1 MQSVVGGSPRMLLHS
16 LFDVLALLAALALYR
31 WGPDISAPTPWRTH
45 PLYLPAATLGA
56 TLGAYLL
63 GSLNLALTG
72 VNGIGRSIE
81 GALLGAI
88 LAIEGLK
95 AATGMRGST
104 GLRLVAPL
112 ALAIVVG
119 RIGCFLAGLD
129 DMTYGTPTDLPWGY
143 DFGDGVPRHPV
154 QLYESLTMGAFLL
167 VFLYLVRRGQPLA
180 LRAGF
185 YLFIGVYA
193 GQRFLWEFLKPY
205 GTVFGPLNL
214 FHIVSLWLI
223 AYAVLFGRRELLACT
238 TPATSPPL
246 RA

>member
-1 MQSVVGGSPRMLLHS
+1 MLLHS
-16 LFDVLALLAALALYR
+16 LFDALALLAALALYR
-31 WGPDISAPTPWRTH
+31 WGPVVAAPTPWRTH
-45 PLYLPAATLGA
+45 PFYVPMASLGA

-63 GSLNLALTG
+63 GTVNLALTG
-72 VNGIGRSIE
+72 IDGIGRSIE

-104 GLRLVAPL
+104 GVRLAAPL

-119 RIGCFLAGLD
+119 RIGCFLAGLGD
-129 DMTYGTPTDLPWGY
+129 ETYGTPTDLPWGY
-143 DFGDGVPRHPV
+143 DFGDGIPRHPV
-154 QLYESLTMGAFLL
+154 QLYESLTMAVFLL
-167 VFLYLVRRGQPLA
+167 VFLRLVRRDHPLA

-205 GTVFGPLNL
+205 GTIVGPFNL
-214 FHIVSLWLI
+214 FHIVSIWLI
-223 AYAVLFGRRELLACT
+223 AYTILFGRRELAVPCT
-238 TPATSPPL
+238 TRATSPPL

>member
-1 MQSVVGGSPRMLLHS
+1 MLLHS

-31 WGPDISAPTPWRTH
+31 WGPVPNSAPTPWQTH

-56 TLGAYLL
+56 TVGAYLL

-72 VNGIGRSIE
+72 IDGLARSIE

-88 LAIEGLK
+88 LAVEGLK
-95 AATGMRGST
+95 AATGVRGST
-104 GLRLVAPL
+104 GVRLAAPL
-112 ALAIVVG
+112 ALAIAVG

-129 DMTYGTPTDLPWGY
+129 DQTYGTPTALPWGH
-143 DFGDGVPRHPV
+143 DFGDGVQRHPV
-154 QLYESLTMGAFLL
+154 QLYESLGMVAFLGMY
-167 VFLYLVRRGQPLA
+167 FYLLRRGHPLA
-180 LRAGF
+180 TRAGF

-205 GTVFGPLNL
+205 GTILGPLNL
-214 FHIVSLWLI
+214 FHMVSLWLI
-223 AYAVLFGRRELLACT
+223 AYAVLFGRRELLVPCP
-238 TPATSPPL
+238 TPAPSPPL

>member
-1 MQSVVGGSPRMLLHS
+1 MILHS
-16 LFDVLALLAALALYR
+16 IFDVLALLAAVALYR
-31 WGPDISAPTPWRTH
+31 WGPQLGTGTPWRTH
-45 PLYLPAATLGA
+45 PLYLPAASLGA

-63 GSLNLALTG
+63 GTLNLAFTG
-72 VNGIGRSIE
+72 IDGIGRSIE

-104 GLRLVAPL
+104 GVRLAAPL
-112 ALAIVVG
+112 ALAVMVG

-129 DMTYGTPTDLPWGY
+129 DQTYGTPTSLPWGY
-143 DFGDGVPRHPV
+143 DFGDGIPRHPV
-154 QLYESLTMGAFLL
+154 QLYESLAMAAFLL
-167 VFLYLVRRGQPLA
+167 AFLWLVRRRHPLA

-185 YLFIGVYA
+185 YLFIGTYA

-205 GTVFGPLNL
+205 GTILGPLNL

-223 AYAVLFGRRELLACT
+223 AYAVIYGRRELTVPCT